1 MGKQQD
7 VAINLIQGAGL
18 AADCCTQQWSETVP
32 AGEVITTRPASGSA
46 VRGSNVRLFVSR
58 GPERFRVDPAL
69 VNQPEKTVT
78 ATLQQSLPEIQVTTE
93 QRYDNAVKAGRV
105 IGFVPPAGSDLKRD
119 QVVTMLVSKG
129 HDPVAVPDVTGQ
141 TPEQAT
147 SNLKKLGFVVARA
160 ADGRSA
166 AVEVGK
172 VMAVTP
178 LPSAGPAPFGSTVT
192 IQVSMGVPQVTV
204 PDVTGK
210 SADEASTI
218 LTKLGLK
225 VGATTFFGD
234 HVRRQ
239 TPEAG
244 KVVDAGST
252 VRILVSF

>member
-1 MGKQQD
+1 
-7 VAINLIQGAGL
+7 
-18 AADCCTQQWSETVP
+18 
-32 AGEVITTRPASGSA
+32 
-46 VRGSNVRLFVSR
+46 
-58 GPERFRVDPAL
+58 
-69 VNQPEKTVT
+69 
-78 ATLQQSLPEIQVTTE
+78 
-93 QRYDNAVKAGRV
+93 
-105 IGFVPPAGSDLKRD
+105 
-119 QVVTMLVSKG
+119 VSKG

-178 LPSAGPAPFGSTVT
+178 APSAGAAPFGSTVT

-210 SADEASTI
+210 NADEATAI
-218 LTKLGLK
+218 LTALGLK
-225 VGATTFFGD
+225 VNATSFFGD

-239 TPEAG
+239 APDPGT
-244 KVVDAGST
+244 VVDVGST